1 VARRAAQIAEGV
13 IVCSSDGFCLAFGQV
28 GIIGAVFSLILARAA
43 HRRAGRTK
51 EEDLKRS
58 SVVLLS
64 GLAAV
69 GGIVAE
75 AGAQPYPAK
84 PITIIIPFPPGSGND
99 TVARILSPKIIE
111 AWKQQ
116 VVVDNRPGAGA
127 AIGAEIAARAAPDGY
142 TLFLPS
148 SSNAI
153 NMHSARVKY
162 DLVRD
167 FAPVALI
174 GTLPFILVVPAAMP
188 VKSIKELVVLAKSR
202 PKEMLFASSGMA
214 STSHLVGELLRTSAG
229 IEISHVPYKGGGL
242 AARDLV
248 GGQVHML
255 FTNMSTMAP
264 FIKAGR
270 LRGLGLSGDKRS
282 PVLPEVPTM
291 AQAGFP
297 QLDMGTWFAL
307 LAPAGTPAGIVA
319 QLNKEIV
326 KVVGLPD
333 VRQQLANQG
342 VEPSASSPEEA
353 GAFLRKDV
361 ARWGKIIK
369 DAGVSLD

>member
-1 VARRAAQIAEGV
+1 LQISTVYLSASLAA
-13 IVCSSDGFCLAFGQV
+13 
-28 GIIGAVFSLILARAA
+28 
-43 HRRAGRTK
+43 
-51 EEDLKRS
+51 
-58 SVVLLS
+58 LS
-64 GLAAV
+64 GFAT
-69 GGIVAE
+69 GTVA
-75 AGAQPYPAK
+75 QTYPAK

-99 TVARILSPKIIE
+99 TVARILSPKITE
-111 AWKQQ
+111 DWKQPI
-116 VVVDNRPGAGA
+116 VVDNRPGAGA

-153 NMHSARVKY
+153 NMHTARAKY

-167 FAPVALI
+167 FAPVALV
-174 GTLPFILVVPAAMP
+174 GTLSFILVVPASMP
-188 VKSIKELVVLAKSR
+188 VKSIKELVTLAKSR

-214 STSHLVGELLRTSAG
+214 STSHLVGELLRTSAK
-229 IEISHVPYKGGGL
+229 IDIAHVPYKGGGI

-248 GGQVHML
+248 AGQVHML

-282 PVLPEVPTM
+282 PVLPDVPTM

-307 LAPAGTPAGIVA
+307 LAPAGTPAGIVT

>member
-1 VARRAAQIAEGV
+1 MI
-13 IVCSSDGFCLAFGQV
+13 
-28 GIIGAVFSLILARAA
+28 
-43 HRRAGRTK
+43 
-51 EEDLKRS
+51 RS
-58 SVVLLS
+58 SIVLWS
-64 GLAAV
+64 GLSVLGGVAAV
-69 GGIVAE
+69 
-75 AGAQPYPAK
+75 AQAQTYPAK

-111 AWKQQ
+111 DWRQQ
-116 VVVDNRPGAGA
+116 IVVDNRPGAGA

-153 NMHSARVKY
+153 NMHSARAKY

-167 FAPVALI
+167 FAPVALV
-174 GTLPFILVVPAAMP
+174 GTLPFILVVPASMP
-188 VKSIKELVVLAKSR
+188 VKSIKELVALAKSR

-214 STSHLVGELLRTSAG
+214 STGHLLGELLRTSTG
-229 IEISHVPYKGGGL
+229 IQISHVPYKGGGL

-248 GGQVHML
+248 SGQVHML
-255 FTNMSTMAP
+255 FTNMSTMTP

-270 LRGLGLSGDKRS
+270 LRGLGVSGDKRS
-282 PVLPEVPTM
+282 PVLPDVPTM

-333 VRQQLANQG
+333 VRQQLVNQG

>member
-1 VARRAAQIAEGV
+1 MPSA
-13 IVCSSDGFCLAFGQV
+13 GFDATVQV
-28 GIIGAVFSLILARAA
+28 GQS
-43 HRRAGRTK
+43 K
-51 EEDLKRS
+51 EGSVNRS
-58 SVVLLS
+58 SALLLIGLVALGGVVD
-64 GLAAV
+64 GV
-69 GGIVAE
+69 H
-75 AGAQPYPAK
+75 AQTYPTK

-111 AWKQQ
+111 DLKQQ
-116 VVVDNRPGAGA
+116 IVVDNRPGAGA

-153 NMHSARVKY
+153 NMHSARAKY

-174 GTLPFILVVPAAMP
+174 GTLPFVLVVPASLPA
-188 VKSIKELVVLAKSR
+188 KSIKELVGLAKAR

-214 STSHLVGELLRTSAG
+214 STGHLVGEVLRTSTKIDIA
-229 IEISHVPYKGGGL
+229 HVPYKGGGL
-242 AARDLV
+242 AARDLI
-248 GGQVHML
+248 GGQVHLL
-255 FTNMSTMAP
+255 FTNLSTMTP

-270 LRGLGLSGDKRS
+270 LRGLGVSGDKRS
-282 PVLPEVPTM
+282 TVLPDVPTM

-307 LAPAGTPAGIVA
+307 LAPAGTPAAIVA
-319 QLNKEIV
+319 QLNKQIV
-326 KVVGLPD
+326 KVVGMPD

-342 VEPSASSPEEA
+342 VDPSSSTPEEA
-353 GAFLRKDV
+353 GAFLRNDV
-361 ARWGKIIK
+361 ARWGRIIK
-369 DAGVSLD
+369 EAGVSLD